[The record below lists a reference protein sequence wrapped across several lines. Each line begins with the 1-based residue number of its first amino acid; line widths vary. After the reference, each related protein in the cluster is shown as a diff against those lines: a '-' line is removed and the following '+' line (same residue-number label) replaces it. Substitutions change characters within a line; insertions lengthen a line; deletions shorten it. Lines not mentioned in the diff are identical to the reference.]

1 MIHGWPGTFHEF
13 QNVMT
18 SLLNP
23 EHPNKPSFDLVIP
36 SLPGYAWSQGPPRGW
51 TLQDTA
57 RIFDALMKRL
67 GYNSYVCQAGDWG
80 HWVIRELG
88 SGRYPACKAVHTNM
102 CPGAPP
108 KDVELTAQEKKSL
121 DRAQWFMGKP
131 LNEAHMGYAIEM
143 RTRPQTIGI
152 AFSDNPVGVM
162 MFVGEKYSELADPAL
177 GIATLENKQWLDDM
191 CTTFSIYFFTPP
203 SIMTS
208 MLCYYENVRHEVYT
222 EFNAKEENLIRVP
235 FGNSTFPY
243 DAYPCPSERA
253 ASTTATDLKFFRC
266 KCNAFMF
273 NLAS

>member
-177 GIATLENKQWLDDM
+177 EPRRWRTNSGWMI
-191 CTTFSIYFFTPP
+191 CVPRFP
-203 SIMTS
+203 STS
-208 MLCYYENVRHEVYT
+208 SRH
-222 EFNAKEENLIRVP
+222 
-235 FGNSTFPY
+235 
-243 DAYPCPSERA
+243 RA
-253 ASTTATDLKFFRC
+253 L
-266 KCNAFMF
+266 
-273 NLAS
+273 